1 MGRDRNMNTDPIRYV
16 PIWSGWLRAAHWLIA
31 AGVLFELFSA
41 WTLGQG
47 ATDPGFWRDWHVI
60 VGQFVALALLLRIA
74 LLFVPGSSHWRA
86 LLPKR
91 GQWRSMLQTLKFYL
105 SLTRA
110 PLPAWYAHNPLWA
123 PVYLLVLLL
132 LVACVASGFLH
143 DAPYRLFGLQPDTLH
158 AGLGEAL
165 ALFSLFHVI
174 AAALHDW
181 KGDGAL
187 VSAMFSG
194 KRYFHVNRQ
203 QQIENRMLNTGIPV
217 DITPGKPTVKNPQQ
231 K

>member
-1 MGRDRNMNTDPIRYV
+1 MNPESIRHV
-16 PIWSGWLRAAHWLIA
+16 TIWSGWLRAAHWLIA

-41 WTLGQG
+41 WTLAQ
-47 ATDPGFWRDWHVI
+47 DPVDSGLWRDWHVI
-60 VGQFVALALLLRIA
+60 VGQLVALALLLRIA
-74 LLFVPGSSHWRA
+74 LLFIPGSSHWRA

-91 GQWRSMLQTLKFYL
+91 AQWGAILQMAKFYL

-132 LVACVASGFLH
+132 LAACLASGLLH
-143 DAPYRLFGLQPDTLH
+143 DAPGRQFGVLTATLH
-158 AGLGEAL
+158 AGLGQAL
-165 ALFSLFHVI
+165 AYFSLFHVL

-181 KGDGAL
+181 KGEGAL
-187 VSAMFSG
+187 ISAMFSG

-203 QQIENRMLNTGIPV
+203 QRIEDRVRGAGIPV
-217 DITPGKPTVKNPQQ
+217 DITFARPPARKPEDNNPV
-231 K
+231 

>member
-1 MGRDRNMNTDPIRYV
+1 MNTEPIRYV
-16 PIWSGWLRAAHWLIA
+16 AIWSGWLRSTHWLIA

-47 ATDPGFWRDWHVI
+47 AVDPGFWLDWHVI
-60 VGQFVALALLLRIA
+60 IGQLVALALLLRIA

-91 GQWRSMLQTLKFYL
+91 AHWRTMMQMLKFYL

-123 PVYLLVLLL
+123 PVYLLVFLLL
-132 LVACVASGFLH
+132 TACVASGFLH
-143 DAPYRLFGLQPDTLH
+143 HAPYRLVGLQPAALH
-158 AGLGEAL
+158 ADLGELL
-165 ALFSLFHVI
+165 ALFSLVHVI

-181 KGDGAL
+181 KGEGAL

-203 QQIENRMLNTGIPV
+203 QRIENRMLNTGIPV
-217 DITPGKPTVKNPQQ
+217 DITPSKPAVKNPQE

>member
-1 MGRDRNMNTDPIRYV
+1 MNTDPIRYV

-41 WTLGQG
+41 WTFRL
-47 ATDPGFWRDWHVI
+47 AVDDPGFWRDWHVI
-60 VGQFVALALLLRIA
+60 VGQLVALALLLRIV

-91 GQWRSMLQTLKFYL
+91 GQWRAMLQTLKFYL

-110 PLPAWYAHNPLWA
+110 PLPAWYAHNPFWA

-132 LVACVASGFLH
+132 LAACVASGLLH
-143 DAPYRLFGLQPDTLH
+143 DVPYRRLSGLQPDTLH
-158 AGLGEAL
+158 AGLGQAL

-203 QQIENRMLNTGIPV
+203 QQIENRALNTGIPV
-217 DITPGKPTVKNPQQ
+217 DLTPGKPAGKHPQQ
-231 K
+231 KSPS